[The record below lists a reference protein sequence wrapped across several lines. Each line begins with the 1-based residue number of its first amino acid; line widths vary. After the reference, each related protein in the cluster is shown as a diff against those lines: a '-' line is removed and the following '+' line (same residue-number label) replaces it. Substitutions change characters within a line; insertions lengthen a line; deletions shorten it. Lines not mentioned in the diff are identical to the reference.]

1 VGWVPRWLGRA
12 AGCPTVVP
20 RSCGIIPATD
30 YKRRRGF
37 DTCSKCFDALKA
49 PFEGLIQ
56 HVRVAIL
63 NSIKF
68 AAQLAVMRPDE
79 LLALPAPAKAIDRN
93 LEPALMSLGA
103 QVSRATRLS
112 ARIAT
117 ATPRSSVGLMA
128 QAEPPAAQI
137 INEREFRPEEACTSL
152 GGGIASG
159 DATLMCTIIA
169 QHAAQVLAS
178 TETVVETS
186 ALFREWDVPNDGGFF
201 VLRATPKREPTPN
214 ETLAVLS
221 GESPMAQVASLT
233 CGHVDSSGLWKFVWK
248 YLPGKDRADVDP
260 TRVRIASSAK
270 QLLDR
275 QLERVSSWGCALLD
289 GGGRSGNTL
298 LNISASVWNAAI
310 SRAPDRHGASTDFDL
325 VYKLADLLGDSSH
338 TAPPTCATYFEVAK
352 RFLGP
357 CRVVVLEGSTSR
369 GAGPPHRPSDM
380 AASLLQHLN
389 EQREEL
395 EGALG
400 IDTPE
405 TALMHTDYAAGR
417 ATISDSWLRAQGGQN
432 SKRKNMLR
440 GVQLFWERLV
450 AAEKAAQTLVAA
462 VGAAWATEEEEDHGY
477 AAASAAAASASASAT
492 SAALTSASAQ
502 ATLLPPRA
510 GQPLPVAQAVPA
522 TGYKRSRAVSFAVEI
537 V

>member
-1 VGWVPRWLGRA
+1 MGAGLGWVPRWLGRA

-137 INEREFRPEEACTSL
+137 INEREFRPEQAGTSL

-159 DATLMCTIIA
+159 DATLDCTIIA

-178 TETVVETS
+178 TETVVEKMPSTAWS
-186 ALFREWDVPNDGGFF
+186 A
-201 VLRATPKREPTPN
+201 
-214 ETLAVLS
+214 
-221 GESPMAQVASLT
+221 
-233 CGHVDSSGLWKFVWK
+233 
-248 YLPGKDRADVDP
+248 
-260 TRVRIASSAK
+260 
-270 QLLDR
+270 
-275 QLERVSSWGCALLD
+275 
-289 GGGRSGNTL
+289 
-298 LNISASVWNAAI
+298 
-310 SRAPDRHGASTDFDL
+310 
-325 VYKLADLLGDSSH
+325 
-338 TAPPTCATYFEVAK
+338 
-352 RFLGP
+352 
-357 CRVVVLEGSTSR
+357 
-369 GAGPPHRPSDM
+369 
-380 AASLLQHLN
+380 
-389 EQREEL
+389 
-395 EGALG
+395 
-400 IDTPE
+400 
-405 TALMHTDYAAGR
+405 
-417 ATISDSWLRAQGGQN
+417 
-432 SKRKNMLR
+432 
-440 GVQLFWERLV
+440 
-450 AAEKAAQTLVAA
+450 
-462 VGAAWATEEEEDHGY
+462 
-477 AAASAAAASASASAT
+477 
-492 SAALTSASAQ
+492 
-502 ATLLPPRA
+502 
-510 GQPLPVAQAVPA
+510 
-522 TGYKRSRAVSFAVEI
+522 
-537 V
+537 